1 MADRFSLPFCFTI
14 LLTVATGLL
23 LSGCCANNVCDCN
36 DADADV
42 VELRFASSFSNAVSN
57 ADLDTVVIQRY
68 PVRLL
73 TGAKPEIVTLIRT
86 AARSRD
92 SIRLNN
98 NSPFPQISTTKLDS
112 FRYVVQYY
120 VTQPGRKAALTTLLT
135 INKIKL
141 QGSLNGDGCCTCY
154 VNSEKTVFA
163 RREGFLQDSVFDLKR
178 DPRFL
183 KISK

>member
-1 MADRFSLPFCFTI
+1 MADRFSLLFRFTI
-14 LLTVATGLL
+14 LLTVAACLL

-42 VELRFASSFSNAVSN
+42 VELRFASSFSNA
-57 ADLDTVVIQRY
+57 DLDTVVIQRY
-68 PVRLL
+68 PVPLL

-86 AARSRD
+86 AAQSRD
-92 SIRLNN
+92 FIRLNN
-98 NSPFPQISTTKLDS
+98 NSPFPQISTTKLDGY
-112 FRYVVQYY
+112 RYVVQYY
-120 VTQPGRKAALTTLLT
+120 VTQPGRKAALTTLLN